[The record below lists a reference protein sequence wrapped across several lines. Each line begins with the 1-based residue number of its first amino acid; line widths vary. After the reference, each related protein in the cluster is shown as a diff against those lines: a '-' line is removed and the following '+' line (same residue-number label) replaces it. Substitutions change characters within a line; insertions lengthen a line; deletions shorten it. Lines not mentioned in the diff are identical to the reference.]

1 MIQIC
6 NLNACQVKM
15 LQIWHTSSWKCQEK
29 TNYYVA
35 ITCLQSFN
43 VYNKFA
49 GGEPVSCYNLS
60 PILSSV
66 HEYINT
72 KPRWFSNQLQTHK
85 IFMAMMIRP
94 AKTTEVGSN
103 CRGALPV
110 QSASE
115 WSRAF
120 PDPLLGRDLWCHQML
135 SSCK

>member
-1 MIQIC
+1 MLVRWRCCKSDIQAAE
-6 NLNACQVKM
+6 NVRK
-15 LQIWHTSSWKCQEK
+15 KG
-29 TNYYVA
+29 NYYVA
-35 ITCLQSFN
+35 ITFLQSFN

-72 KPRWFSNQLQTHK
+72 KPRWFCNQLQTYK
-85 IFMAMMIRP
+85 ICIAMMIWP
-94 AKTTEVGSN
+94 TPTEVGSN
-103 CRGALPV
+103 CWGALPV

-115 WSRAF
+115 WSRGF
-120 PDPLLGRDLWCHQML
+120 PDPQLGKDLWCHQML

>member
-1 MIQIC
+1 MLVRWRCCKSDIQAAE
-6 NLNACQVKM
+6 NVRKKA
-15 LQIWHTSSWKCQEK
+15 
-29 TNYYVA
+29 NYYVA

-43 VYNKFA
+43 VYKKIA

-72 KPRWFSNQLQTHK
+72 KPRWFCNQLQTHK
-85 IFMAMMIRP
+85 ICIVMMIRP

-115 WSRAF
+115 WSRVF